1 MAPPANN
8 GPLSLA
14 PWTNLSKQVVVSSTK
29 LDSSCDFSL
38 SPTLIAIHYVV
49 SIFSARSFTM
59 RTSHLLLNHDI
70 KLLAKIK
77 VLEFQKDFD
86 LELWPFKLVEV
97 KFIVDIRIIHL
108 LDTHTV
114 IQILFTLVVQRLIS
128 YVNVAVPLL
137 IFSNRALWPGLRSGW
152 YFLVNLRKASL
163 TSSKEQLTGSSESNK
178 NYLRRHNK
186 CDQGGTGHLWPTQT
200 VEIVSYVL
208 RLYSNWQK

>member
-1 MAPPANN
+1 
-8 GPLSLA
+8 
-14 PWTNLSKQVVVSSTK
+14 
-29 LDSSCDFSL
+29 
-38 SPTLIAIHYVV
+38 
-49 SIFSARSFTM
+49 M

-137 IFSNRALWPGLRSGW
+137 IFSNRAL
-152 YFLVNLRKASL
+152 
-163 TSSKEQLTGSSESNK
+163 
-178 NYLRRHNK
+178 
-186 CDQGGTGHLWPTQT
+186 
-200 VEIVSYVL
+200 
-208 RLYSNWQK
+208 